1 MHCSVSVKTT
11 PSAAITWESSTILT
25 VPGYQIGT
33 KVTTSGEIEGEE
45 VASLLFVS
53 I

>member
-1 MHCSVSVKTT
+1 MYCSVSAKTT
-11 PSAAITWESSTILT
+11 PSAAIKWESSTILIA
-25 VPGYQIGT
+25 PGYQLGAT
-33 KVTTSGEIEGEE
+33 VTTSGETEGEE

>member
-11 PSAAITWESSTILT
+11 LSAAIKWESSTILT
-25 VPGYQIGT
+25 APGYQVGA
-33 KVTTSGEIEGEE
+33 KVTTSGETEGEE

-53 I
+53 